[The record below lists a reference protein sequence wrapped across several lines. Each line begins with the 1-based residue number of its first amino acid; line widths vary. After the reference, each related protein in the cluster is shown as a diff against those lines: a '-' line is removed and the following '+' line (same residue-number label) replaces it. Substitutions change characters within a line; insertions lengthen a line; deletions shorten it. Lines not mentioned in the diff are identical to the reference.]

1 MAALFRLQDTY
12 NISTPEMVT
21 NDIPGEQGKPKK
33 NDICQ
38 WSRAGEQFRYIK
50 IQSIAIDEHK

>member
-33 NDICQ
+33 DDICQ
-38 WSRAGEQFRYIK
+38 WSRTSRR
-50 IQSIAIDEHK
+50 AISLY